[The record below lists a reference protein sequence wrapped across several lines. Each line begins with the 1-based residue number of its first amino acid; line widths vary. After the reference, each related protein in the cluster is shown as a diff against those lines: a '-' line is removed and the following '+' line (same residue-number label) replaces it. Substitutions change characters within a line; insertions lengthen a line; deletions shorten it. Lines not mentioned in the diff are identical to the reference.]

1 MPSVMLGDAWPKAF
15 RYRRPCES
23 SSLACECRKVNA
35 AGAVGAIGWITQAA
49 AGSTTCSVRLCP
61 SVGSPAVTAAETT
74 HEAHPKHEHEREL
87 AGAKRH

>member
-1 MPSVMLGDAWPKAF
+1 MERDPAEA
-15 RYRRPCES
+15 RR
-23 SSLACECRKVNA
+23 RGTVNA